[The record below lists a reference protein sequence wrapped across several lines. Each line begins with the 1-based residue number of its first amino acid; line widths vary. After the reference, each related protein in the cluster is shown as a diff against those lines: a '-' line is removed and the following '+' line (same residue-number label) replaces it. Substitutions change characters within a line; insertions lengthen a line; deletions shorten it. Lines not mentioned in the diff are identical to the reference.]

1 METGEWNA
9 KSALN
14 ELITNLR
21 KKYEKVTDPFKGKP
35 TLSGGRYRKSSR
47 STTKPTN
54 KSTKRRLSLKKRRR
68 STKKKSRKVSK
79 RRSRVVKKRSS
90 VKQRSSSK
98 RRH

>member
-47 STTKPTN
+47 STKKPTKKPTK
-54 KSTKRRLSLKKRRR
+54 KSTKRSLSLKKRRR

-90 VKQRSSSK
+90 VK